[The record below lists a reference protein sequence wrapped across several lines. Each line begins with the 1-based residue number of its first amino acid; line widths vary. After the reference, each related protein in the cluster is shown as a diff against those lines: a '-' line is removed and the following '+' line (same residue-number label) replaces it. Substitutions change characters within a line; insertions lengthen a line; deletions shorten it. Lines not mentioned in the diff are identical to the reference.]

1 MHKTKMRLKQKLKAT
16 FSRMSARDKEM
27 LGNQEAC
34 VASTSDRIMEHSFYC
49 LPLLW
54 MSLCMGTSDLD
65 YKARDEA
72 LNSSNGAKL
81 LHHILSEPFRITPD
95 PDLIFSCAVS
105 RHHLAF
111 LRRALF

>member
-81 LHHILSEPFRITPD
+81 LHHILSKPSVLLLTLICFFR
-95 PDLIFSCAVS
+95 CY
-105 RHHLAF
+105 LARPPSF
-111 LRRALF
+111 PEESTA